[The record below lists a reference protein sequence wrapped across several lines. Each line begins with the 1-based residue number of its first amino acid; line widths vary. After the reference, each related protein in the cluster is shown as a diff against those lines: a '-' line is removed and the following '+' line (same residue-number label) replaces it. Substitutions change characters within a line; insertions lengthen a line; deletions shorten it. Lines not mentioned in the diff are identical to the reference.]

1 MTLEYKPAS
10 DTQHCI
16 THSFNT
22 YHTTD
27 DDGGGSDDDDDD
39 DNNNNT
45 VPYLRTLQ
53 SSLTQCSENLQSPCT
68 N

>member
-39 DNNNNT
+39 NNNNT
-45 VPYLRTLQ
+45 VP
-53 SSLTQCSENLQSPCT
+53 
-68 N
+68 